1 MKKVLKFLL
10 KTVLVIFILLN
21 LIILFSGRWYLYKAI
36 ANTYL
41 KGQTGPSSIEY
52 QIFDNRPIQALKPT
66 PWLISKRYNSQKVSP
81 RFDSLM
87 KLIEAHAFVVIKNDS
102 IIHEQYWDGY
112 SDTSH
117 TNSFSM
123 AKSYVSALLGCA
135 IKDGY
140 IKHID
145 EPVSAYIPEFKD
157 GWRKNITLKH
167 LVTMSS
173 GIAFD
178 ESYGNPFSFPA
189 EGYYGSDLLK
199 ASTSYKDSLSR
210 PGSVFKYLSGNT
222 ALLGYCITKAV
233 KKPLA
238 DYLSEKLWTPLGCEH
253 TAYWSL
259 DKKDGLEKA
268 FCCINSNARDFAR
281 MGKLYMH
288 HGKWEGRQLIDSA
301 YVETSIV
308 PFDCEETD
316 GTPNHTYGYA
326 WWLTE
331 YKGMRI
337 YYMQGM
343 LGQYVMCI
351 PEKDLVI
358 CRLSRKRRPRGKDHT
373 PLDVGYCV
381 DEALKMYGGSP
392 ASTK

>member
-10 KTVLVIFILLN
+10 KSTLVIILLLN
-21 LIILFSGRWYLYKAI
+21 LIILFSGRLYLYKAI
-36 ANTYL
+36 YNTYL
-41 KGQTGPSSIEY
+41 KGQSGPSSIEY
-52 QIFDNRPIQALKPT
+52 QIFNNRPIQALKPT
-66 PWLISKRYNSQKVSP
+66 KWLISKRHNSKTVTP
-81 RFDSLM
+81 EFERLM
-87 KLIEAHAFVVIKNDS
+87 KVVEAHALVIIKNDS
-102 IIHEQYWDGY
+102 LIHEQYWDGF

-123 AKSYVSALLGCA
+123 AKSYTSALLGCA
-135 IKDGY
+135 IKDGF
-140 IKHID
+140 IKSID
-145 EPVSAYIPEFKD
+145 EPVSTYIPEFKT
-157 GWRKNITLKH
+157 GWRSEITLKH
-167 LVTMSS
+167 LVTMTS

-199 ASTSYKDSLSR
+199 ACTTYQKMKTKL
-210 PGSVFKYLSGNT
+210 GTVYTYLSGNT
-222 ALLGYCITKAV
+222 ALLGYCITKAIR
-233 KKPLA
+233 KPLSV
-238 DYLSEKLWTPLGCEH
+238 YLSEKLWTPMGCEN

-288 HGKWEGRQLIDSA
+288 YGNWEGKQLVDSS
-301 YVETSIV
+301 YVAQSIV
-308 PFDCEETD
+308 PFDCKETS
-316 GTPNHTYGYA
+316 GIQNITYGYA

-337 YYMQGM
+337 FYMQGM
-343 LGQYVMCI
+343 LGQYVICV
-351 PEKDLVI
+351 PDKNLVI
-358 CRLSRKRRPRGKDHT
+358 CRLARKRRVKGKDHT

-381 DEALKMYGGSP
+381 DEALSMYGD
-392 ASTK
+392 K

>member
-10 KTVLVIFILLN
+10 KSTLVIILLLN
-21 LIILFSGRWYLYKAI
+21 LIILFSGRLYLYKAI
-36 ANTYL
+36 YNTYL
-41 KGQTGPSSIEY
+41 KGQSGPSSIEY
-52 QIFDNRPIQALKPT
+52 QIFNNRPIQALEPKK
-66 PWLISKRYNSQKVSP
+66 WLISKQYNSKTVTP
-81 RFDSLM
+81 EFERLM
-87 KLIEAHAFVVIKNDS
+87 NVVEAHALVIIKNDS
-102 IIHEQYWDGY
+102 LIHEQYWDGF

-123 AKSYVSALLGCA
+123 AKSYTSALLGCA

-140 IKHID
+140 IKSID
-145 EPVSAYIPEFKD
+145 EPVSTYIPEFKT
-157 GWRKNITLKH
+157 GWRSEITLKH
-167 LVTMSS
+167 LVTMTS

-199 ASTSYKDSLSR
+199 ACISYKNMKTK
-210 PGSVFKYLSGNT
+210 PGTVYNYLSGNT
-222 ALLGYCITKAV
+222 ALLGYCLTKAIR
-233 KKPLA
+233 KPLS
-238 DYLSEKLWTPLGCEH
+238 DYLSEKLWAPMRCEN

-288 HGKWEGRQLIDSA
+288 YGNWEGKQLVDSS
-301 YVETSIV
+301 YVAQSTV
-308 PFDCEETD
+308 PFDCKETS
-316 GTPNHTYGYA
+316 GIQNITYGYA

-337 YYMQGM
+337 FYMQGM
-343 LGQYVMCI
+343 LGQYVICV
-351 PEKDLVI
+351 PSKNLVI
-358 CRLSRKRRPRGKDHT
+358 CRLARKRRIKGKDHT

-381 DEALKMYGGSP
+381 DEALKMYGD
-392 ASTK
+392 K